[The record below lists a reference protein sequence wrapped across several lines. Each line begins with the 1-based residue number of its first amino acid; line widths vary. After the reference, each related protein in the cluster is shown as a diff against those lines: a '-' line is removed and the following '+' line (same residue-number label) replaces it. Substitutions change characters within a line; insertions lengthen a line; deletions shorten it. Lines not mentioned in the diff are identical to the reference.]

1 MVSIGLLFASLF
13 LLTPVKAPTNSAQ
26 DYRAAL
32 TTVQNERGNY
42 TLTGVDASSFGNEFR
57 LYHYDDL
64 VIDEVSDTAFNGTT
78 FSTLMLTYSVTH
90 IDNTVFENASNIKNI
105 YFTGSEAEY
114 QALNLAH
121 SFTSVSYYSKDEG
134 FILFWNREIRPT
146 KDTNI
151 CSINKATFNQVYSM
165 YKQLDKN
172 DLKVVDNYED
182 LGGAKISD
190 SMKQLVNHFSE
201 SKPSR
206 KNDEWNQ
213 TGAITLIIFIAVLGM
228 TSITVFFLLKTKHI
242 ID

>member
-1 MVSIGLLFASLF
+1 M
-13 LLTPVKAPTNSAQ
+13 KAPANTAQ
-26 DYRAAL
+26 DYKSAL
-32 TTVQNERGNY
+32 TTELNERGNY
-42 TLTGVDASSFGNEFR
+42 TLTAVDASSFGNEFR

-64 VIDEVSDTAFNGTT
+64 LIDEVSDTAFNGTT
-78 FSTLMLTYSVTH
+78 FSSLMLTYSVTH
-90 IDNTVFENASNIKNI
+90 INDAVFENASNIKNI
-105 YFTGSEAEY
+105 FFTGSEAEY
-114 QALNLAH
+114 QALNLTH
-121 SFTSVSYYSKDEG
+121 PFNSVSYYSKDEG
-134 FILFWNREIRPT
+134 FICFWNREIRPT
-146 KDTNI
+146 KDSNI
-151 CSINKATFNQVYSM
+151 CSISKATFNQVYSM

-172 DLKVVDNYED
+172 DLQVVDAYVD